1 MLPLC
6 QRAMQCHA
14 VFELVP
20 SGKQFAAGGGAG
32 RAHLKAGKADSLI
45 VQAIHFRRIEERMAI
60 AGKINL
66 ALVVGEDDDDVRFC
80 PGSQSTGSRDS
91 GSASEDRH
99 RK

>member
-1 MLPLC
+1 MP
-6 QRAMQCHA
+6 
-14 VFELVP
+14 P
-20 SGKQFAAGGGAG
+20 GKQFAAGGGEG
-32 RAHLKAGKADSLI
+32 RVHLEVGKADTLI
-45 VQAIHFRRIEERMAI
+45 VRTIHFRRIEERMAI
-60 AGKINL
+60 AGKITL